1 MLKKELTRNDN
12 DGNINDS
19 SAKHSSSEIKSMKK
33 KKTLIIC
40 MLLGIMLLTS
50 CGKTDH
56 QDQASVA
63 TEQTSGDS
71 RQTTEEPAETVGG
84 SEESTEAAGTAQAAV
99 EAVESTES
107 SEFAERK
114 SIIITATNECGIDIG
129 MFSVIDSISGE
140 QYNISAIA
148 DGQSVSMPVEWPVE
162 ITDFQWALYNQNG
175 ELCVEATTDISQ
187 AESGVTLLLT
197 GDGNLDDVQEI
208 FE

>member
-1 MLKKELTRNDN
+1 
-12 DGNINDS
+12 
-19 SAKHSSSEIKSMKK
+19 MKK

-40 MLLGIMLLTS
+40 MLLGIMLLIS

-56 QDQASVA
+56 QDQASDA
-63 TEQTSGDS
+63 TEQTSVDS
-71 RQTTEEPAETVGG
+71 RQTTEEPAETVGEP
-84 SEESTEAAGTAQAAV
+84 EETTEVAGTAQTAA
-99 EAVESTES
+99 EAVETTES

-129 MFSVIDSISGE
+129 MFSAIDPISGE

>member
-1 MLKKELTRNDN
+1 
-12 DGNINDS
+12 
-19 SAKHSSSEIKSMKK
+19 
-33 KKTLIIC
+33 

-56 QDQASVA
+56 QDQASDA

-84 SEESTEAAGTAQAAV
+84 SEEATEAAGTARAAA

-129 MFSVIDSISGE
+129 MFSVIDPISGE

>member
-1 MLKKELTRNDN
+1 
-12 DGNINDS
+12 
-19 SAKHSSSEIKSMKK
+19 MKK
-33 KKTLIIC
+33 NKILIIC

-84 SEESTEAAGTAQAAV
+84 SEESTEAAGTAQAAAK
-99 EAVESTES
+99 AVESTES
-107 SEFAERK
+107 SEYAERK

-129 MFSVIDSISGE
+129 MFSVIDPISGE

>member
-1 MLKKELTRNDN
+1 
-12 DGNINDS
+12 
-19 SAKHSSSEIKSMKK
+19 MKK
-33 KKTLIIC
+33 KKTLIIS

-56 QDQASVA
+56 QDQASDA
-63 TEQTSGDS
+63 TEHTSGDS

-107 SEFAERK
+107 SEYAERK

-129 MFSVIDSISGE
+129 MFSVIDPISGE

>member
-1 MLKKELTRNDN
+1 
-12 DGNINDS
+12 
-19 SAKHSSSEIKSMKK
+19 MKK
-33 KKTLIIC
+33 MKTLIIC

-50 CGKTDH
+50 CGNTDH
-56 QDQASVA
+56 QDQASGA

-84 SEESTEAAGTAQAAV
+84 SEETTEAAEAAGTAQAA

-129 MFSVIDSISGE
+129 MFSVIDPISGE

>member
-1 MLKKELTRNDN
+1 
-12 DGNINDS
+12 
-19 SAKHSSSEIKSMKK
+19 MKK

-71 RQTTEEPAETVGG
+71 RQTT
-84 SEESTEAAGTAQAAV
+84 AQAAV

-107 SEFAERK
+107 SEYAERK

-129 MFSVIDSISGE
+129 MFSVIDPISGE

>member
-1 MLKKELTRNDN
+1 
-12 DGNINDS
+12 
-19 SAKHSSSEIKSMKK
+19 MKK

-50 CGKTDH
+50 CRKTDH

-84 SEESTEAAGTAQAAV
+84 SEESTEAAGTAQAAAK
-99 EAVESTES
+99 AVESTES
-107 SEFAERK
+107 SEYAERK

-129 MFSVIDSISGE
+129 MFSVIDPISGE

>member
-1 MLKKELTRNDN
+1 
-12 DGNINDS
+12 
-19 SAKHSSSEIKSMKK
+19 
-33 KKTLIIC
+33 

-50 CGKTDH
+50 CRKTDH
-56 QDQASVA
+56 QDQAPVA

-71 RQTTEEPAETVGG
+71 RQTTEEPAETVGEP
-84 SEESTEAAGTAQAAV
+84 EETTEAAKTAGTAQATA

-129 MFSVIDSISGE
+129 MIDPISGE

>member
-1 MLKKELTRNDN
+1 
-12 DGNINDS
+12 
-19 SAKHSSSEIKSMKK
+19 MKK

-56 QDQASVA
+56 QDQVSGA

-84 SEESTEAAGTAQAAV
+84 SEEPTEAAGIAQAAA

-129 MFSVIDSISGE
+129 MFSVIDPISGE

>member
-1 MLKKELTRNDN
+1 
-12 DGNINDS
+12 
-19 SAKHSSSEIKSMKK
+19 MKK

-40 MLLGIMLLTS
+40 MILGIMLLTS

-56 QDQASVA
+56 QDQASGA

-84 SEESTEAAGTAQAAV
+84 SEESTEAAGTAQAA

-107 SEFAERK
+107 SEYAERK

-129 MFSVIDSISGE
+129 MFSVIDPISGE

-187 AESGVTLLLT
+187 AESRVTLLLT

>member
-1 MLKKELTRNDN
+1 
-12 DGNINDS
+12 
-19 SAKHSSSEIKSMKK
+19 MKK

-99 EAVESTES
+99 E
-107 SEFAERK
+107 RK

-129 MFSVIDSISGE
+129 MFSVIDPISGE

-197 GDGNLDDVQEI
+197 GDGTLDDVQEI

>member
-1 MLKKELTRNDN
+1 
-12 DGNINDS
+12 
-19 SAKHSSSEIKSMKK
+19 MKK

-56 QDQASVA
+56 QDQASDA

-84 SEESTEAAGTAQAAV
+84 SEESTEAAEAAGTAQPA

-107 SEFAERK
+107 SEYAERK

-129 MFSVIDSISGE
+129 MFSVIDPISGE

-175 ELCVEATTDISQ
+175 ELCIEATTDISQ

>member
-1 MLKKELTRNDN
+1 
-12 DGNINDS
+12 
-19 SAKHSSSEIKSMKK
+19 MKK

-50 CGKTDH
+50 CGETDH

-71 RQTTEEPAETVGG
+71 RQTTEEPAEIVGG
-84 SEESTEAAGTAQAAV
+84 SEESTEAAGTAQVAV

-107 SEFAERK
+107 SEYAERK

-129 MFSVIDSISGE
+129 MFSVIE

>member
-1 MLKKELTRNDN
+1 
-12 DGNINDS
+12 
-19 SAKHSSSEIKSMKK
+19 MKK
-33 KKTLIIC
+33 KKTLIIS

-107 SEFAERK
+107 SEYAERK

-129 MFSVIDSISGE
+129 MFSVIDPISGE

>member
-1 MLKKELTRNDN
+1 
-12 DGNINDS
+12 
-19 SAKHSSSEIKSMKK
+19 MKK

-56 QDQASVA
+56 QDQAPVA

-107 SEFAERK
+107 SEYAERK

-129 MFSVIDSISGE
+129 MFSVIDPISGE

-175 ELCVEATTDISQ
+175 ELCVEATTDISH

>member
-1 MLKKELTRNDN
+1 
-12 DGNINDS
+12 
-19 SAKHSSSEIKSMKK
+19 MKK
-33 KKTLIIC
+33 KKTLIIS

-50 CGKTDH
+50 SGKTDH

-63 TEQTSGDS
+63 TEQTSEDS

-84 SEESTEAAGTAQAAV
+84 SEESTEAAGTAQAAAK
-99 EAVESTES
+99 AVESTES
-107 SEFAERK
+107 SEYAERK

-129 MFSVIDSISGE
+129 MFSVIDPISGE

>member
-1 MLKKELTRNDN
+1 
-12 DGNINDS
+12 
-19 SAKHSSSEIKSMKK
+19 MKK
-33 KKTLIIC
+33 KKTLIIS

-63 TEQTSGDS
+63 TEQTSEDS

-84 SEESTEAAGTAQAAV
+84 SEELTEAAVTAQAAV

-107 SEFAERK
+107 SEYAERK

-129 MFSVIDSISGE
+129 MFSVIDPISGE

>member
-1 MLKKELTRNDN
+1 
-12 DGNINDS
+12 
-19 SAKHSSSEIKSMKK
+19 MKK
-33 KKTLIIC
+33 NKILIIC

-50 CGKTDH
+50 CRKTDH

-84 SEESTEAAGTAQAAV
+84 SEESTEAAGTAQAAAK
-99 EAVESTES
+99 AVESTES
-107 SEFAERK
+107 SEYAERK

-129 MFSVIDSISGE
+129 MFSVIDPISGE

>member
-1 MLKKELTRNDN
+1 
-12 DGNINDS
+12 
-19 SAKHSSSEIKSMKK
+19 
-33 KKTLIIC
+33 

-56 QDQASVA
+56 QDQAPVA
-63 TEQTSGDS
+63 TEQISGDS
-71 RQTTEEPAETVGG
+71 RQTTE
-84 SEESTEAAGTAQAAV
+84 
-99 EAVESTES
+99 S
-107 SEFAERK
+107 SEYAERK

-129 MFSVIDSISGE
+129 MFSVIDPISGE

-175 ELCVEATTDISQ
+175 ELCVEATTDVSQ

>member
-1 MLKKELTRNDN
+1 
-12 DGNINDS
+12 
-19 SAKHSSSEIKSMKK
+19 
-33 KKTLIIC
+33 
-40 MLLGIMLLTS
+40 MLLTS
-50 CGKTDH
+50 CRKTDH
-56 QDQASVA
+56 QDQAPVA

-71 RQTTEEPAETVGG
+71 RQTTE
-84 SEESTEAAGTAQAAV
+84 
-99 EAVESTES
+99 S
-107 SEFAERK
+107 SEYAERK

-129 MFSVIDSISGE
+129 MFSVIDPISGE

-197 GDGNLDDVQEI
+197 GD
-208 FE
+208 

>member
-1 MLKKELTRNDN
+1 
-12 DGNINDS
+12 
-19 SAKHSSSEIKSMKK
+19 MKK
-33 KKTLIIC
+33 KKTLIIS

-50 CGKTDH
+50 YGKTDH
-56 QDQASVA
+56 QDQASGA

-84 SEESTEAAGTAQAAV
+84 SEESTEAAGTAQAAAK
-99 EAVESTES
+99 AVESTES
-107 SEFAERK
+107 SEYAERK

-129 MFSVIDSISGE
+129 MFSVIDPISGE

>member
-1 MLKKELTRNDN
+1 
-12 DGNINDS
+12 
-19 SAKHSSSEIKSMKK
+19 MKK

-56 QDQASVA
+56 QDQAPVA

-84 SEESTEAAGTAQAAV
+84 SEES
-99 EAVESTES
+99 AVESTES
-107 SEFAERK
+107 SEYAERK

-129 MFSVIDSISGE
+129 MFSVIDPISGE

>member
-1 MLKKELTRNDN
+1 
-12 DGNINDS
+12 
-19 SAKHSSSEIKSMKK
+19 MKK

-56 QDQASVA
+56 QDQAPVA

-84 SEESTEAAGTAQAAV
+84 SEESTEVAGTAQAAV
-99 EAVESTES
+99 EGVETTES

-129 MFSVIDSISGE
+129 MFSVIDPISGE

>member
-1 MLKKELTRNDN
+1 
-12 DGNINDS
+12 
-19 SAKHSSSEIKSMKK
+19 MKK

-40 MLLGIMLLTS
+40 ILLGIMLLTS

-56 QDQASVA
+56 QDQASDA

-84 SEESTEAAGTAQAAV
+84 SEESTEASEAAGTAQAA

-107 SEFAERK
+107 SEYAERK

-129 MFSVIDSISGE
+129 MFSVIDPISGE

>member
-1 MLKKELTRNDN
+1 
-12 DGNINDS
+12 
-19 SAKHSSSEIKSMKK
+19 MKK
-33 KKTLIIC
+33 NKILIIC
-40 MLLGIMLLTS
+40 MLLGIMLMTS

-114 SIIITATNECGIDIG
+114 SIIVTATNECGIDIG
-129 MFSVIDSISGE
+129 MFSVIDPISGE

>member
-1 MLKKELTRNDN
+1 
-12 DGNINDS
+12 
-19 SAKHSSSEIKSMKK
+19 
-33 KKTLIIC
+33 

-50 CGKTDH
+50 CRKTDH
-56 QDQASVA
+56 QDQAPVA

-71 RQTTEEPAETVGG
+71 RQTTE
-84 SEESTEAAGTAQAAV
+84 
-99 EAVESTES
+99 S
-107 SEFAERK
+107 SEYAERK

-129 MFSVIDSISGE
+129 MFSVIDPISGE

>member
-1 MLKKELTRNDN
+1 
-12 DGNINDS
+12 
-19 SAKHSSSEIKSMKK
+19 MKK

-40 MLLGIMLLTS
+40 ILLGIMLLTS

-129 MFSVIDSISGE
+129 MFSVIDPISGE

-175 ELCVEATTDISQ
+175 ELCVEVTTDISQ

-197 GDGNLDDVQEI
+197 GDGTLDDVQEI

>member
-1 MLKKELTRNDN
+1 
-12 DGNINDS
+12 
-19 SAKHSSSEIKSMKK
+19 MKK

-56 QDQASVA
+56 QDQVSDT

-71 RQTTEEPAETVGG
+71 RQTIEEPAETVGG
-84 SEESTEAAGTAQAAV
+84 SEESTEAAGTAQAA

-107 SEFAERK
+107 SEYAERK

-129 MFSVIDSISGE
+129 MFSVIDPISGE

>member
-1 MLKKELTRNDN
+1 M
-12 DGNINDS
+12 
-19 SAKHSSSEIKSMKK
+19 
-33 KKTLIIC
+33 
-40 MLLGIMLLTS
+40 
-50 CGKTDH
+50 
-56 QDQASVA
+56 
-63 TEQTSGDS
+63 
-71 RQTTEEPAETVGG
+71 
-84 SEESTEAAGTAQAAV
+84 
-99 EAVESTES
+99 ESTES

-129 MFSVIDSISGE
+129 MFSVIDPISGE

>member
-1 MLKKELTRNDN
+1 
-12 DGNINDS
+12 
-19 SAKHSSSEIKSMKK
+19 MKK

-84 SEESTEAAGTAQAAV
+84 SEESTEAAGTTQAAV

-107 SEFAERK
+107 SEYAERK

-129 MFSVIDSISGE
+129 MFSVIDPISGE

>member
-1 MLKKELTRNDN
+1 
-12 DGNINDS
+12 
-19 SAKHSSSEIKSMKK
+19 MKK

-56 QDQASVA
+56 QDQAPVA
-63 TEQTSGDS
+63 TEQMSGDS
-71 RQTTEEPAETVGG
+71 RQT
-84 SEESTEAAGTAQAAV
+84 
-99 EAVESTES
+99 TES

-129 MFSVIDSISGE
+129 MFSVIDPISGE

>member
-1 MLKKELTRNDN
+1 
-12 DGNINDS
+12 
-19 SAKHSSSEIKSMKK
+19 MKK

-107 SEFAERK
+107 SEYAERK

-129 MFSVIDSISGE
+129 MFSVIDPISGE
-140 QYNISAIA
+140 QYNTSAIA

-187 AESGVTLLLT
+187 AESGGTLLLT

>member
-1 MLKKELTRNDN
+1 
-12 DGNINDS
+12 
-19 SAKHSSSEIKSMKK
+19 MKK

-84 SEESTEAAGTAQAAV
+84 SEESTEAAV
-99 EAVESTES
+99 DSTES
-107 SEFAERK
+107 SEYAERK

-129 MFSVIDSISGE
+129 MFSVIDPISGE

-187 AESGVTLLLT
+187 VESGVTLLLT

>member
-1 MLKKELTRNDN
+1 
-12 DGNINDS
+12 
-19 SAKHSSSEIKSMKK
+19 MKK

-56 QDQASVA
+56 QDQASGA

-71 RQTTEEPAETVGG
+71 WQTTEEPAETVGG
-84 SEESTEAAGTAQAAV
+84 SEETTEAAKTPGTAQAAA

-107 SEFAERK
+107 SEYAERK
-114 SIIITATNECGIDIG
+114 SIIITAANECGIDIG
-129 MFSVIDSISGE
+129 MFSVIDPISGE

>member
-1 MLKKELTRNDN
+1 
-12 DGNINDS
+12 
-19 SAKHSSSEIKSMKK
+19 MKK

-107 SEFAERK
+107 SEYAERK
-114 SIIITATNECGIDIG
+114 SIIITATNECGIYIG
-129 MFSVIDSISGE
+129 MFSVIDPISGE

>member
-1 MLKKELTRNDN
+1 
-12 DGNINDS
+12 
-19 SAKHSSSEIKSMKK
+19 MKK

-107 SEFAERK
+107 SEYAERK

-129 MFSVIDSISGE
+129 TMCE
-140 QYNISAIA
+140 
-148 DGQSVSMPVEWPVE
+148 
-162 ITDFQWALYNQNG
+162 
-175 ELCVEATTDISQ
+175 TTEEKDILPCRK
-187 AESGVTLLLT
+187 G
-197 GDGNLDDVQEI
+197 GGFFHNRCI
-208 FE
+208 

>member
-1 MLKKELTRNDN
+1 
-12 DGNINDS
+12 
-19 SAKHSSSEIKSMKK
+19 MKK

-40 MLLGIMLLTS
+40 MLLGIMLMTS

-107 SEFAERK
+107 SEYAERK
-114 SIIITATNECGIDIG
+114 SIIITASNECGIDIG
-129 MFSVIDSISGE
+129 MFSVIDPISGE

-148 DGQSVSMPVEWPVE
+148 DGQSVSMPVERPVE

>member
-1 MLKKELTRNDN
+1 
-12 DGNINDS
+12 
-19 SAKHSSSEIKSMKK
+19 MKK
-33 KKTLIIC
+33 KKTLISCI
-40 MLLGIMLLTS
+40 LLGIMLLTS
-50 CGKTDH
+50 CRKTDH
-56 QDQASVA
+56 QDQAPVA

-71 RQTTEEPAETVGG
+71 RQTTE
-84 SEESTEAAGTAQAAV
+84 
-99 EAVESTES
+99 S
-107 SEFAERK
+107 SEYAERK

-129 MFSVIDSISGE
+129 MFSVIDPISGE